1 MTLPRL
7 GPVGLLAAAAFTAS
21 AAPVPK
27 DLRPAGNVVVVET
40 SLGKIEIELAPEKA
54 PKTVANFLAYVDG
67 KFYDGVVVHRVI
79 ENFMIQGGG
88 FEPGMKEKKARAPVE
103 NEAGN
108 GLSNLRGTVAL
119 ARAAAADSGTCQFFI
134 NAKDNPWLDR
144 TDGPGKDGYC
154 VFGKVVAGM
163 DVVDKI
169 RAVKTGTAGAF
180 TDVPTED
187 VVIKSVSRK
196 K

>member
-1 MTLPRL
+1 MMSLKFAL
-7 GPVGLLAAAAFTAS
+7 LCAFALAAMAAAV
-21 AAPVPK
+21 APVPAA
-27 DLRPAGNVVVVET
+27 DNPVVVVET
-40 SLGKIEIELAPEKA
+40 SLGTIEIELFADKA
-54 PKTVANFLAYVDG
+54 PGTVKNFLGYVED
-67 KFYDGVVVHRVI
+67 KYYDGLVFHRVI
-79 ENFMIQGGG
+79 EDFMVQGGG

>member
-27 DLRPAGNVVVVET
+27 DLRPAGNVVVVDT
-40 SLGKIEIELAPEKA
+40 SLGKIEIELDPEEA

-134 NAKDNPWLDR
+134 NVKDNPQLDR
-144 TDGPGKDGYC
+144 TNGPGQDGYC
-154 VFGKVVAGM
+154 VFGRVVAGM
-163 DVVDKI
+163 AVVDKI
-169 RAVKTGTAGAF
+169 RAVKTGTVGAF